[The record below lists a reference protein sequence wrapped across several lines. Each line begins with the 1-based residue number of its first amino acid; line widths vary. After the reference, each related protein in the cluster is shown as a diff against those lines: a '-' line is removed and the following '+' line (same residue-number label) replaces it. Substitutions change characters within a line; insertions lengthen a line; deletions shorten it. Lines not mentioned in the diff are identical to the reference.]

1 MSEVVNMKDIAVKRL
16 KALKST
22 ILSRAK
28 LSGMLGESFKGKRD
42 TYEVL
47 GYPKTLTF
55 DNFRDKYIRQDIAS
69 RIVDAPAKASWSLPP
84 IVRENDDP
92 KDITKFEE
100 EWNEI
105 VKSLKVFHYM
115 ERVDRLAGLGRYAVM
130 LIGFGGSGDL
140 ERAVSTAKSVN
151 FLSTFSE
158 KTACVQNLVDD
169 LNDPRFGLPKTYTID
184 LSTELTDTGRTRAVQ
199 ALNTKIVHWTRM
211 IHVAEDLL
219 EDEIFGRPRLER
231 VYNLLDDLVKIAGGS
246 AETFWQAADRGL
258 HIDLDKDMPFD
269 VDDEAALGDEIEEYY
284 NNLRRWIR
292 TRGATVKSLGSEI
305 GDPRGHF
312 NVNISLISGATGI
325 PQRIL
330 LGSERGQLASGQDE
344 RAWAERIR
352 ERQQSFA
359 EPMILRPFIDR
370 LIEFDLLTE
379 PKEGD
384 YEVVWPD
391 LTTLGETGKSE
402 IAERIAKAV
411 KAIAEQNDKVVTKAE
426 FRERW
431 LGLPAENPDLNDEPD
446 PVPVMIAP
454 PSDSGSGQA
463 VGDDDATA
471 EAEEGR
477 EEK

>member
-1 MSEVVNMKDIAVKRL
+1 MSEVINLKDIAVKRL

-22 ILSRAK
+22 LLSRAK

-69 RIVDAPAKASWSLPP
+69 RIVDAPAKASWALPP

-92 KDITKFEE
+92 KDITTFEA
-100 EWNEI
+100 EWGEI

-115 ERVDRLAGLGRYAVM
+115 ERVDRLAGLGRYAVI
-130 LIGFGGSGDL
+130 LIGFSGSGDL
-140 ERAVSTAKSVN
+140 ENADSTTKSVN

-184 LSTELTDTGRTRAVQ
+184 LSTELTDTGRTRSVQ

-211 IHVAEDLL
+211 IHVAEDLM
-219 EDEIFGRPRLER
+219 ENEIFGRPRLER

-258 HIDLDKDMPFD
+258 HIDLDKDMAFD
-269 VDDEAALGDEIEEYY
+269 PDDEAALSDEIEEYY

-292 TRGATVKSLGSEI
+292 TRGATVNSLGSEI

-312 NVNISLISGATGI
+312 NVNISLIAGATGI

-344 RAWAERIR
+344 RAWAERIK

-370 LIEFDLLTE
+370 LIEFDLITE
-379 PKEGD
+379 PEDGD

-402 IAERIAKAV
+402 IAERIAKSV
-411 KAIAEQNDKVVTKAE
+411 KAVAEQDNRVVTTAE
-426 FRERW
+426 FREKY
-431 LGLPAENPDLNDEPD
+431 LDLPAVNKDLNDEPV
-446 PVPVMIAP
+446 VPPTP
-454 PSDSGSGQA
+454 PGQEPE
-463 VGDDDATA
+463 DDDAA
-471 EAEEGR
+471 ADAEEGR
-477 EEK
+477 EEE

>member
-1 MSEVVNMKDIAVKRL
+1 MSEVINMKDIAVKRL

-69 RIVDAPAKASWSLPP
+69 RIVDAPAKASWALSP

-92 KDITKFEE
+92 EDITKFESD
-100 EWNEI
+100 WSEI

-140 ERAVSTAKSVN
+140 KNAVSTTDSGN

-169 LNDPRFGLPKTYTID
+169 LNDPRFGLPKTYTVD
-184 LSTELTDTGRTRAVQ
+184 LSTELTDSGRTRAVQ

-269 VDDEAALGDEIEEYY
+269 PDDEAALGDEIEEYY
-284 NNLRRWIR
+284 NKLRRWIR
-292 TRGATVKSLGSEI
+292 TRGATVKALASETS
-305 GDPRGHF
+305 DPRGHF
-312 NVNISLISGATGI
+312 NVNISLIAGATGI

-370 LIEFDLLTE
+370 LIEFELLTE
-379 PKEGD
+379 PKGGD

-402 IAERIAKAV
+402 IAERIAKSV
-411 KAIAEQNDKVVTKAE
+411 KAVAEQNNRVITIGE

-431 LGLPAENPDLNDEPD
+431 LGLPAANSDLNEEP
-446 PVPVMIAP
+446 VKP
-454 PSDSGSGQA
+454 PEPSGQEPEDEDTA
-463 VGDDDATA
+463 SEKKEKQRDD
-471 EAEEGR
+471 E
-477 EEK
+477 